1 MAISHFLSEECKL
14 TKLTGH
20 TTAATGD
27 VTSSALDMQG
37 FDGVMFFTS
46 YGTPATDN
54 LFHVEQSSD
63 DGGSDA
69 YTDVA
74 GSEMNLAGASD
85 EDQVEDIINPEE
97 RYLKV
102 IAQRGTSTTLES
114 IWALQYRA
122 DTLEAM
128 ASVTGTQIVQRLIA
142 PVAGTK

>member
-1 MAISHFLSEECKL
+1 MAISHFISEEAKL
-14 TKLTGH
+14 TKLAGH
-20 TTAATGD
+20 STAATTD
-27 VTSSALDMQG
+27 VTSSALDMEG
-37 FDGVMFFTS
+37 FDGVLFFTS
-46 YGTPATDN
+46 YGTAAADN

-63 DGGSDA
+63 DGSSDA

-85 EDQVEDIINPEE
+85 EDQVLDIINPEE

-102 IAQRGTSTTLES
+102 IAERGTSSTLES

-122 DTLEAM
+122 DSLVAM
-128 ASVTGTQIVQRLIA
+128 SSVTGTQIVQRLVA